1 MKLKI
6 MVDSSS
12 GITQDEAARLGI
24 DVFPLR
30 IIFNEKEYLDGID
43 IMQDEFYEKLTKE
56 EIFPKTSLP
65 NLYEIEKKV
74 KEYLKEGY
82 QVIILPLSKEISG
95 TYSALVSMMEEY
107 ENVRVIDTL
116 TTICGLRF
124 LVNEALKLEVDN
136 LDELEIKLCNL
147 QKRIRIIAG
156 IDTLEY
162 LYKGGRLT
170 KTASLVGNVIGLKPL
185 ISVID
190 GKVVVLAKR
199 RGRKHAMQ
207 YVLDKFQTSNIDYN
221 YPVYGIYS
229 MNKMN
234 YQELYNA
241 LTDEK
246 LRRAVQNYEN
256 IAPVIGCHV
265 GPGAYGFVFIDKE

>member
-256 IAPVIGCHV
+256 IAPVISCHV

>member
-147 QKRIRIIAG
+147 QKRIRII
-156 IDTLEY
+156 
-162 LYKGGRLT
+162 
-170 KTASLVGNVIGLKPL
+170 
-185 ISVID
+185 
-190 GKVVVLAKR
+190 
-199 RGRKHAMQ
+199 
-207 YVLDKFQTSNIDYN
+207 
-221 YPVYGIYS
+221 
-229 MNKMN
+229 
-234 YQELYNA
+234 
-241 LTDEK
+241 
-246 LRRAVQNYEN
+246 
-256 IAPVIGCHV
+256 
-265 GPGAYGFVFIDKE
+265 